1 MHVPEPPGQPEGPVN
16 DRQYIIVEG
25 VIGAGKTTLARMLSE
40 RLDARLLLEQHEQ
53 NPFLVDF
60 YHDPQRYAFQTELF
74 FLLSRYRQQTEEIS
88 QPDLFQSHLI
98 ADYHFVK
105 NRIFASITLD
115 EREWKLYDMLISILE
130 RDISTPDLVVYLQ
143 SNTQRLMRNI
153 RVRDREY
160 ERQMNPEYISELV
173 EAYNHYFFRYDQS
186 PLLVVNANDL
196 DFVRHEDQFE
206 DLFQRI
212 MNAPDGT
219 TYYNPVTGG

>member
-1 MHVPEPPGQPEGPVN
+1 MN

-25 VIGAGKTTLARMLSE
+25 VIGAGKTTLARMIAE
-40 RLDARLLLEQHEQ
+40 RLDSRILLEEHEQ

-60 YHDPQRYAFQTELF
+60 YHDPQRFAFQTELF
-74 FLLSRYRQQTEEIS
+74 FLLSRYRQQTEQI
-88 QPDLFQSHLI
+88 QQTDLFQSHLI

-196 DFVRHEDQFE
+196 DFVRNQDQFE